1 MGKGRNNAWMYI
13 TSTIFFIGGAGAAY
27 QLVHNF
33 CSHTSKQEA
42 GNNPKKDTIETR
54 IAAILPTDIPNT
66 DTKTPAITSSDVSQ
80 LQPQKGRQLTQN
92 NPLPIPSTQAV
103 INAAAL
109 SHTYTLEQINS
120 GKTWIAAFGALA
132 ILLIAFFAKK
142 DSILNAKETDKDP
155 ADLQQLFTEFKSRI
169 ELFRNP
175 RKILR
180 FLNLVKYHYY
190 FLCKNDMET
199 MDNLNKMMW
208 ILLEIQDDPE
218 LLHIDGVD
226 RQKLSTPVW
235 FYNKIKTKPWF
246 WESGIQESD
255 HDLLM
260 IILKLNV
267 DMGA

>member
-13 TSTIFFIGGAGAAY
+13 TSTIFFIGGVMAAY
-27 QLVHNF
+27 LLVFNF
-33 CSHTSKQEA
+33 CSHTPKQEA

-54 IAAILPTDIPNT
+54 VATPQPTDIPNT
-66 DTKTPAITSSDVSQ
+66 DTTPPAITSKDVSQ
-80 LQPQKGRQLTQN
+80 LQPQKGRQLTRN

-103 INAAAL
+103 INATAL
-109 SHTYTLEQINS
+109 SNKYTIKKIYTIKIKGAAS
-120 GKTWIAAFGALA
+120 IALVV
-132 ILLIAFFAKK
+132 LLIAFFAKK
-142 DSILNAKETDKDP
+142 DRILNARETDKDP
-155 ADLQQLFTEFKSRI
+155 ADLQQLFTDFKPRI
-169 ELFRNP
+169 DLLRNP

-199 MDNLNKMMW
+199 MDNLHKMMW
-208 ILLEIQDDPE
+208 VLLAIQEDPE

-260 IILKLNV
+260 IILKLNI
-267 DMGA
+267 DMGS